1 MIPEI
6 TKSEWVDIIHE
17 KINPELSSFSL
28 KMKINSV
35 RQHYKSGRMTLNE
48 AVQDLYELCVKYEKI
63 YTEDLKKIFNTNSV
77 SL

>member
-6 TKSEWVDIIHE
+6 TKSEWVDIITE

-35 RQHYKSGRMTLNE
+35 RTYYKSGRMTLNE
-48 AVQDLYELCVKYEKI
+48 AVQDLYELCCKYERI
-63 YTEDLKKIFNTNSV
+63 YADDMKKIFNTNSV

>member
-6 TKSEWVDIIHE
+6 TKSEWGDIILE

-35 RQHYKSGRMTLNE
+35 RTYFKSGRMTLNE
-48 AVQDLYELCVKYEKI
+48 AVQDLHELCVKYEKI
-63 YTEDLKKIFNTNSV
+63 YADDLKKIFNSNYV
-77 SL
+77 AL